1 MNLSKTKLSVTKW
14 LSSTIQSSAVEKME
28 EFPIS
33 ESAVLWQHLVER
45 GEEKGIQSLRSPS
58 NWAVIVSPGILIEW
72 YTN

>member
-1 MNLSKTKLSVTKW
+1 
-14 LSSTIQSSAVEKME
+14 ME

-58 NWAVIVSPGILIEW
+58 NWAVIVSPGILIE
-72 YTN
+72 